1 MIPAVTMS
9 IFVDGNV
16 DRFLSDKL
24 PCEERNHDGHRP
36 NKRNILPRG
45 SRMSEHDGETQSRDR
60 Q

>member
-1 MIPAVTMS
+1 MS